1 MKKILIIATILLTAT
16 TAMVI
21 SSCKKDITLSP
32 LNGVTDYFK
41 SYKDIAAALAGMYSS
56 FQEETTGDGSGKDEG
71 YGGRYH
77 YWGEGRSDNFAPSQ
91 YFNTTITELS
101 TNGVT
106 INNTATDWNG
116 LYRTISRANY
126 IIKYAPGVP
135 AIDVNTTPTIV
146 NNALAQAYAMRA
158 ECYFYIVRLWGDA
171 PLWTEPYQDI
181 TTQGARPRTSK
192 TVLLDS
198 IVRDLT
204 KAYTL
209 LPGKG
214 TTANPVWTIHDAAIC
229 AIMADVYMWRKDYP
243 NAIIWM
249 NNLFKARTPNT
260 TTATKYGGT
269 TGIPDGSN
277 LESIGNWKTNNFIS
291 PASGTTIE
299 PIWSINWDNVS
310 NGCACI
316 PISIQTSNNPVR
328 VDSTFY
334 FNWKTITTDARLVQ
348 TLDITATP
356 TSGLGKW
363 DKVLKYYAAT
373 SGGGVTSTQATTYN
387 VNLVM
392 YRLGDMLLLYAEAL
406 NATGD
411 RANALKYLNIIHTRA
426 GLPPF
431 LTTDP
436 TIATA
441 DQLED
446 AILKERQYETF
457 AEGKRWF
464 DLVRMGRV
472 NQVMDPIL
480 KGRQATK
487 GSPQV
492 GFGTDLNK
500 TLWPISRAALNAN
513 TLLVQNPSY

>member
-1 MKKILIIATILLTAT
+1 MKRILIIATILLAAT

-32 LNGVTDYFK
+32 LNGVTEYFK
-41 SYKDIAAALAGMYSS
+41 SSKDITAALAGMYSS
-56 FQEETTGDGSGKDEG
+56 FQEETTGTGSSAEEG
-71 YGGRYH
+71 FGGRYH

-91 YFNTTITELS
+91 YFNTAITEMS

-106 INNTATDWNG
+106 INNSATDWAG
-116 LYRTISRANY
+116 LYRTIFRANV
-126 IIKYAPGVP
+126 IIKNAPGVP
-135 AIDVNTTPTIV
+135 ALDVNTSQTVV

-171 PLWTEPYQDI
+171 PLWTEPYMDI
-181 TTQGARPRTSK
+181 TTPGIKARTPK
-192 TVLLDS
+192 AVLLDS
-198 IVRDLT
+198 IVRDLN

-214 TTANPVWTIHDAAIC
+214 TTANPVWTIHEAAIC

-243 NAIIWM
+243 NAIVWIK
-249 NNLFKARTPNT
+249 NLFKARTAQAKLYT
-260 TTATKYGGT
+260 GT
-269 TGIPDGSN
+269 TGAGTD
-277 LESIGNWKTNNFIS
+277 LESITNWKTNNFIT
-291 PASGTTIE
+291 PTAGVE
-299 PIWSINWDNVS
+299 AIWSINWDNVN

-316 PISIQTSNNPVR
+316 PISIMQNNNPVR

-334 FNWKTITTDARLVQ
+334 FNWKTITTDARLTQ

-363 DKVLKYYAAT
+363 DKVLKYYTAT
-373 SGGGVTSTQATTYN
+373 SGAGLTSTLATTYN

-392 YRLGDMLLLYAEAL
+392 YRLGDIYLLYAEAL

-411 RANALKYLNIIHTRA
+411 RANALKYLNFIHTRA
-426 GLPPF
+426 GLPAYTGNEAN
-431 LTTDP
+431 L
-436 TIATA
+436 ATV

-446 AILKERQYETF
+446 VILQERQWETF

-464 DLVRMGRV
+464 DLVRTGRV

-480 KGRQATK
+480 KLRQATK

-500 TLWPISRAALNAN
+500 VLWPISRAALNAN